1 MQGLAPLKGQAFLEV
16 LAKQVDAVCRRAG
29 QLVFLE
35 SQTS

>member
-16 LAKQVDAVCRRAG
+16 LAKLVDAVRQGAG

-35 SQTS
+35 IQMS